1 MRLISRLNNGICAN
15 IILSILSP
23 ELIRL
28 LVLG

>member
-1 MRLISRLNNGICAN
+1 MRLISRLNNGIYAN